1 MGDFVA
7 NKYVKDIQKYM
18 FVSEEN
24 AAKILQLFEYVLL
37 KNTKE
42 YKQKYIQVVNMK
54 LKKDGDEIIIKI
66 DDDEIRE
73 MQEYVQEHFLE
84 R

>member
-1 MGDFVA
+1 MSMKS
-7 NKYVKDIQKYM
+7 NKYIDDIQKYM
-18 FVSEEN
+18 FVSKEN

-42 YKQKYIQVVNMK
+42 YKKTNIKVVNMK
-54 LKKDGDEIIIKI
+54 LKKKDDKIIIKI
-66 DDDEIRE
+66 DDNEIEE
-73 MQEYVQEHFLE
+73 MQKYVQEHFLE